1 MKKLFLIMSFLIVM
15 LVLAGCAGDGG
26 QTGGTSAVPQPP
38 IELPPEP
45 EPVVEEPQVP
55 QGGTIILATTTST
68 YDSRLLDFLL
78 PNFTEETGWTVHVVS
93 VGTGAALQI
102 GRDGEADVVLV
113 HARALE
119 DQFVEDGYAER
130 RYDIMYNDFIMLGPA
145 DGPVTHNNDIEATF
159 AYILENNLTFV
170 SRGDNSGTH
179 VRELDIWENLGL
191 IPEDNENY
199 KSVGEGMGVTLT
211 LAIELDAYVLSDRAT
226 WLNRADHGNLVV
238 VCEGSPDLLNPY
250 GIMIVSQAREPEG
263 ARIFVDWMIGERGQ
277 YLIGSF
283 GVEEFG
289 SRLFFPEAE

>member
-1 MKKLFLIMSFLIVM
+1 MKKLFLYSLFLILM
-15 LVLAGCAGDGG
+15 FALTGCTFGQSGG
-26 QTGGTSAVPQPP
+26 IQAVPQQPADLLLP
-38 IELPPEP
+38 ELM
-45 EPVVEEPQVP
+45 VDEPQVP
-55 QGGTIILATTTST
+55 QAGTIILATTTRT

-78 PNFTEETGWTVHVVS
+78 PTFLEETGWTVHVVS

-130 RYDIMYNDFIMLGPA
+130 RYHIMYNDFIILGPA
-145 DGPVTHNNDIEATF
+145 DGPISHNNDIEATF
-159 AYILENNLTFV
+159 TYILDNNLTFV

-179 VRELDIWENLGL
+179 VKELSIWENLSL
-191 IPEDNENY
+191 TPEDNENY
-199 KSVGEGMGVTLT
+199 MSVGEGMGVTLT
-211 LAIELDAYVLSDRAT
+211 IAIELDAFVLSDRAT
-226 WLNRADHGNLVV
+226 WLNRTGHGNLVI
-238 VCEGSPDLLNPY
+238 VCEGSPYLLNPY
-250 GIMIVSQAREPEG
+250 GIMIVASTREPIG

-289 SRLFFPEAE
+289 SPLFFPGAE